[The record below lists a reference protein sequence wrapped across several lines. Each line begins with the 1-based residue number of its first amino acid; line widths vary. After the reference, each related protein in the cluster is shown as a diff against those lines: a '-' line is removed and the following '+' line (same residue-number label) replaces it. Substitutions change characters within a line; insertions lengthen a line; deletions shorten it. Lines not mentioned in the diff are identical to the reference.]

1 MELREGREGG
11 RMGEK
16 RDGGM
21 EEERDGGRWE
31 GGETEVEMTAST
43 QNLNFAIRQKTT
55 SFNFLST

>member
-1 MELREGREGG
+1 
-11 RMGEK
+11 MGEK

-31 GGETEVEMTAST
+31 GGETEVEMRAST